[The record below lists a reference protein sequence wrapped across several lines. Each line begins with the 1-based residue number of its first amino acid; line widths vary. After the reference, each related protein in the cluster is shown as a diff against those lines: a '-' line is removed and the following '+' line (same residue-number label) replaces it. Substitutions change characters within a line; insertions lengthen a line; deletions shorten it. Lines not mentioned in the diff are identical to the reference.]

1 MQICPPSI
9 KRHVL
14 PSALIVMAA
23 LLGGVGC
30 GSQAKMVR
38 QITTGAE
45 RTTQVKMLYNQGNDQ
60 GVIKCTAAAADG
72 ALSNCKRMTVV
83 FEE

>member
-1 MQICPPSI
+1 M
-9 KRHVL
+9 KRGVL
-14 PSALIVMAA
+14 SVALVAMAA
-23 LLGGVGC
+23 LTGGC

-45 RTTQVKMLYNQGNDQ
+45 RTNQIKMLYNQGNDQ
-60 GVIKCTAAAADG
+60 GVIKCNAASDG
-72 ALSNCKRMTVV
+72 ALSGCKRMTVI

>member
-1 MQICPPSI
+1 MQFCPQSI
-9 KRHVL
+9 KQRAL
-14 PSALIVMAA
+14 PCALLALAA
-23 LLGGVGC
+23 LFGGVGC

-72 ALSNCKRMTVV
+72 ALSNCKRMTVI

>member
-1 MQICPPSI
+1 M
-9 KRHVL
+9 KHRAAA
-14 PSALIVMAA
+14 SASLAIVALAA
-23 LLGGVGC
+23 LLGGC

-60 GVIKCTAAAADG
+60 GVIRCTAAASDG

>member
-1 MQICPPSI
+1 MQICPQSI
-9 KRHVL
+9 TRRAAPVALVVL
-14 PSALIVMAA
+14 AA
-23 LLGGVGC
+23 LLGGC

-45 RTTQVKMLYNQGNDQ
+45 RTNQVKMLYNQGNDQ

-72 ALSNCKRMTVV
+72 ALSNCKRMTVI
-83 FEE
+83 FQE

>member
-1 MQICPPSI
+1 MQFCPQSLLQ
-9 KRHVL
+9 RAL
-14 PSALIVMAA
+14 PCA
-23 LLGGVGC
+23 LLAMVALFGAAGC

-60 GVIKCTAAAADG
+60 GVIKCTASAADG
-72 ALSNCKRMTVV
+72 ALSNCKRMTVI